1 METAAEEILAYAK
14 EGGIL
19 RERFFQ
25 ENIQEILEAG
35 KLAAICLAKGGKI
48 LFCGN
53 GGSAADAQHLA
64 AELSGRFEFERQG
77 LAGIALTTDTSA
89 LTAIGND
96 FGFENIFERQLRAL
110 GQAGD
115 LLIGI
120 STSGKSINVL
130 NALKAAQANSIHTIG
145 LCGIDD
151 SVMQKYCQHT
161 FSVPTARTALIQEVH
176 IALGHILCF
185 LIDHFLFF
193 AVAEI
198 KPYLVSQTDNVNKI
212 NEV

>member
-1 METAAEEILAYAK
+1 METAAAEILAYAK
-14 EGGIL
+14 EGSTL

-25 ENIQEILEAG
+25 ENIKDIIEAG
-35 KLAAICLAKGGKI
+35 KLAAICLSKGGKI
-48 LFCGN
+48 MFCGN

-64 AELSGRFEFERQG
+64 SELSGRFEFKRQG

-110 GQAGD
+110 GRQDD
-115 LLIGI
+115 LLVGI
-120 STSGKSINVL
+120 STSGKSTNVL
-130 NALKAAQANSIHTIG
+130 NALKTAQANSICTIG
-145 LCGIDD
+145 LCGID
-151 SVMQKYCQHT
+151 SLTMEKYCQHT
-161 FSVPTARTALIQEVH
+161 FSVPTTRTALIQEIH
-176 IALGHILCF
+176 IALGHMLCF
-185 LIDHFLFF
+185 LIDHFLFV

-198 KPYLVSQTDNVNKI
+198 MPSLTSSTENTDKT

>member
-1 METAAEEILAYAK
+1 METAAEEIIAYAK
-14 EGGIL
+14 EGGTL

-25 ENIQEILEAG
+25 ENIKDIIEAG

-77 LAGIALTTDTSA
+77 LAAIALTTDTSA

-110 GQAGD
+110 GQTGD

-120 STSGKSINVL
+120 STSGKSVNVL
-130 NALKAAQANSIHTIG
+130 NALKAAQENSIHTIG
-145 LCGIDD
+145 LCGIDS
-151 SVMQKYCQHT
+151 SVMQKYCQHI
-161 FSVPTARTALIQEVH
+161 FSVSTARTALVQEIH
-176 IALGHILCF
+176 IALGHMLCF
-185 LIDHFLFF
+185 LIDYFLFS

-198 KPYLVSQTDNVNKI
+198 MPYLASPTDNTHKT